1 MSLRES
7 PAEKTKF
14 GVCRRESRWWRT
26 AATYGAAAVGAEE
39 KLCVCG
45 ARLAVC
51 ASQNAVHACVGCGGA
66 CVRAAIVGDRVAI
79 KIGVCAPDCVY
90 ARAAFAWV
98 IVRAISGAEIVWA
111 IGAVIVRA
119 IGRQQ
124 SVE

>member
-1 MSLRES
+1 MLELSLTMS
-7 PAEKTKF
+7 
-14 GVCRRESRWWRT
+14 GVR
-26 AATYGAAAVGAEE
+26 A
-39 KLCVCG
+39 CVC
-45 ARLAVC
+45 LVL
-51 ASQNAVHACVGCGGA
+51 
-66 CVRAAIVGDRVAI
+66 VRGER
-79 KIGVCAPDCVY
+79 GMPGECAPDYVY

>member
-7 PAEKTKF
+7 PAEKTF
-14 GVCRRESRWWRT
+14 GVCRRESRWWRAGAT
-26 AATYGAAAVGAEE
+26 CGAATIGAEE

-51 ASQNAVHACVGCGGA
+51 ASQNAVHACVGCGGT
-66 CVRAAIVGDRVAI
+66 CVRAAIIGDRVAI
-79 KIGVCAPDCVY
+79 KIGVCAPDSVY
-90 ARAAFAWV
+90 ARTAFAWV

>member
-1 MSLRES
+1 MFPVR
-7 PAEKTKF
+7 
-14 GVCRRESRWWRT
+14 
-26 AATYGAAAVGAEE
+26 
-39 KLCVCG
+39 
-45 ARLAVC
+45 VC
-51 ASQNAVHACVGCGGA
+51 ASGDRRRRGVVGVHP
-66 CVRAAIVGDRVAI
+66 AIVGDRVAI

>member
-1 MSLRES
+1 
-7 PAEKTKF
+7 
-14 GVCRRESRWWRT
+14 
-26 AATYGAAAVGAEE
+26 
-39 KLCVCG
+39 
-45 ARLAVC
+45 
-51 ASQNAVHACVGCGGA
+51 
-66 CVRAAIVGDRVAI
+66 VAI
-79 KIGVCAPDCVY
+79 KIGVCAPDYVY

>member
-1 MSLRES
+1 
-7 PAEKTKF
+7 
-14 GVCRRESRWWRT
+14 
-26 AATYGAAAVGAEE
+26 
-39 KLCVCG
+39 VCG

-66 CVRAAIVGDRVAI
+66 CVRAAVVGDRVAI